1 MRYKIKSTAVIHELL
16 NDEVILANLDTG
28 VYYSIRGTGVPIWQL
43 LISGKSLDFI
53 AAQFQE
59 KYNTESAAQLRSF
72 VDQLVQE
79 ELLTIGT
86 DDRQIET
93 APLQEFRWPS
103 QFSTPFLE
111 KYEEMKSLLMLDPI
125 HEVDEQGW
133 PAKPN

>member
-1 MRYKIKSTAVIHELL
+1 MRYKIKSNAVIHELL

-43 LISGKSLDFI
+43 LILGKNRDFI
-53 AAQFQE
+53 AAQFLE
-59 KYNTESAAQLRSF
+59 KYNTESTLQLGSF
-72 VDQLVQE
+72 VDQLVEE
-79 ELLTIGT
+79 ELLVPES
-86 DDRQIET
+86 DDREIAT
-93 APLQEFRWPS
+93 APLQEFRWPNS
-103 QFSTPFLE
+103 FSAPLLE

>member
-43 LISGKSLDFI
+43 LILGKNRDFI
-53 AAQFQE
+53 AAQFLE
-59 KYNTESAAQLRSF
+59 KYKTESTLQLGSF
-72 VDQLVQE
+72 VDQLVEE
-79 ELLTIGT
+79 ELLVLES
-86 DDRQIET
+86 DDREIGT
-93 APLQEFRWPS
+93 APLQEFRWPNS
-103 QFSTPFLE
+103 FSAPLLE